1 MPNDNAIQMILSG
14 LARIEAKV
22 DEQARKLSEFNERL
36 TKMEVKQEMQE
47 SVNHKVDELYSIKDT
62 GMGIKQMAAW
72 LVATGLAVAGLILK

>member
-1 MPNDNAIQMILSG
+1 MPNDNAMQMILSG

-47 SVNHKVDELYSIKDT
+47 SVNHKVDELYSIKDA
-62 GMGIKQMAAW
+62 GLGIKTLGAM
-72 LVATGLAVAGLILK
+72 LIPTAIALYGIFK

>member
-1 MPNDNAIQMILSG
+1 MPNDNAMQMILSG

-22 DEQARKLSEFNERL
+22 DEQAKKLSEFNERL

-47 SVNHKVDELYSIKDT
+47 LVNHKVDELYSLKDT

-72 LVATGLAVAGLILK
+72 LVATCLAVAGLILK